1 MLRQA
6 DRDLLTKTSKS
17 TKLMLLTELK
27 NEIREILKI
36 IKNRNL
42 QFSRRR
48 LDKISV
54 NLPVILRVL
63 RTSLKRIRTCSSIQ
77 TRQA

>member
-27 NEIREILKI
+27 NEIKEILKI
-36 IKNRNL
+36 IKNLNL
-42 QFSRRR
+42 QFNRRR